1 MAAPRS
7 VDQRIVDTR
16 QRLEHDV
23 DAWVA
28 TTSPD
33 RPWLIPLSF
42 LWHEDR
48 LLFAT
53 NANSPTAVNIGL
65 VRRVRVAL
73 GTVRDVVIIDG
84 DADLAPSATLSSA
97 EVEAYTTKHNSEPG
111 QTPSFTSPL
120 GASKPG
126 ERRTRSPGAPSCGP
140 GCGFPAHDDRRR
152 WRRRDHGTS
161 GPSRSP
167 SLTGH
172 RSRYGTTK
180 TMFVPGL
187 RSLRACP

>member
-16 QRLEHDV
+16 QRLDHDV

-28 TTSPD
+28 TTSHD

-97 EVEAYTTKHNSEPG
+97 EVEAYTTKHNSDLRTWADTVIHVAPRRVQAWREENEIAG
-111 QTPSFTSPL
+111 RTIMRTGVWVSSP
-120 GASKPG
+120 
-126 ERRTRSPGAPSCGP
+126 
-140 GCGFPAHDDRRR
+140 
-152 WRRRDHGTS
+152 
-161 GPSRSP
+161 
-167 SLTGH
+167 
-172 RSRYGTTK
+172 
-180 TMFVPGL
+180 
-187 RSLRACP
+187 

>member
-1 MAAPRS
+1 
-7 VDQRIVDTR
+7 VDTR
-16 QRLEHDV
+16 QRLDHDV

-28 TTSPD
+28 TTSHD

-97 EVEAYTTKHNSEPG
+97 EVEAYTTKHNSDLRTWADTVIHVAPRRVQAWREENEIAG
-111 QTPSFTSPL
+111 RTIMRTGVWVSSPWR
-120 GASKPG
+120 P
-126 ERRTRSPGAPSCGP
+126 APM
-140 GCGFPAHDDRRR
+140 AA
-152 WRRRDHGTS
+152 
-161 GPSRSP
+161 
-167 SLTGH
+167 L
-172 RSRYGTTK
+172 RSRHFWAIPITERWLTCWHLELGIDGQLFAK
-180 TMFVPGL
+180 P
-187 RSLRACP
+187 

>member
-1 MAAPRS
+1 M
-7 VDQRIVDTR
+7 DTR

-33 RPWLIPLSF
+33 SPWLIPLSF

-84 DADLAPSATLSSA
+84 DAELAPSATLSSA
-97 EVEAYTTKHNSEPG
+97 EVEAYTTKHNSDMRTWADTVIHVDPRRVQAWREENEIAG
-111 QTPSFTSPL
+111 RTIMRIGVWVSSP
-120 GASKPG
+120 
-126 ERRTRSPGAPSCGP
+126 
-140 GCGFPAHDDRRR
+140 
-152 WRRRDHGTS
+152 
-161 GPSRSP
+161 
-167 SLTGH
+167 
-172 RSRYGTTK
+172 
-180 TMFVPGL
+180 
-187 RSLRACP
+187 

>member
-1 MAAPRS
+1 LDVAAPRS

-97 EVEAYTTKHNSEPG
+97 EVEAYTTKHNSDLR
-111 QTPSFTSPL
+111 TWADTVIHVAPL
-120 GASKPG
+120 RVQAWREENEIAG
-126 ERRTRSPGAPSCGP
+126 RTIMRTGV
-140 GCGFPAHDDRRR
+140 
-152 WRRRDHGTS
+152 WVS
-161 GPSRSP
+161 GP
-167 SLTGH
+167 
-172 RSRYGTTK
+172 
-180 TMFVPGL
+180 
-187 RSLRACP
+187 